1 MFTSTFVCYQKPIKK
16 FNNLIIVWLTTS
28 NRENILSNI
37 WKLNIMMAWKML
49 GKEFITWQVNPIS
62 NTIFVT
68 IYIHVINL
76 GYLKNR
82 SSYFNELLDDCTK
95 KSN

>member
-1 MFTSTFVCYQKPIKK
+1 
-16 FNNLIIVWLTTS
+16 
-28 NRENILSNI
+28 
-37 WKLNIMMAWKML
+37 ML
-49 GKEFITWQVNPIS
+49 GKEFIMWQVNPVS

-82 SSYFNELLDDCTK
+82 FSYFNELLEDSTK